1 MIVGF
6 DFGTTNSLISLV
18 AEGSVLDVL
27 DEEGRPHPSVVR
39 YEGEDVIVGRE
50 AREALEASGLGV
62 HGNTVR
68 SPKMYLGQTE
78 ITVGGVSRSPEDIVA
93 DVIRYVRA
101 ESQQSPRLRRL
112 RNRRALGDFDRAV
125 VTIPVS
131 MTGPRRAALR
141 RAFQQAG
148 ITVVHMVHEPFAA
161 LYGYIRGAQDPDST
175 IRKLMRRNVLVVDW
189 GGGTLD
195 LTLCRI
201 EPGRIVQV
209 RNGGKDLVGGD
220 KFDEVIRDEV
230 IARFSNRAGIL
241 ESDRPFRDQR
251 LRLLQDAEN
260 NKIALS
266 ERASVSFYRPNFFP
280 ESGATLEYSVSRQEL
295 DEMTRPLVTAGIHEV
310 ESLFRTVDMAPAEVS
325 LCLLVGGMA
334 ALPSIRSELHQIFG
348 PQKVEIPQNS
358 RTLIAQGAAWI
369 AHDAQRLVLAKPIEL
384 EMARGY
390 RLPILRA
397 GTPMPTDGSVYSDRF
412 HLYCTDPSDGSAKF
426 SIVAPTE
433 LHEQPQ
439 ASDPRTS
446 IGMFTVDVDKAAP
459 PLFERLELDVEID
472 DDLILTVKA
481 QSSQREHTARSTYH
495 DLEFGIG
502 LPGSDGSIEIGEVSD
517 RSPASGGLTI
527 RANVADRKD
536 QALVPGEVLYQYKP
550 GAFRKLPGADYATS
564 EQTLERLYY
573 EPCSVCKKPW
583 GDASCKCGS

>member
-1 MIVGF
+1 
-6 DFGTTNSLISLV
+6 
-18 AEGSVLDVL
+18 
-27 DEEGRPHPSVVR
+27 
-39 YEGEDVIVGRE
+39 
-50 AREALEASGLGV
+50 
-62 HGNTVR
+62 
-68 SPKMYLGQTE
+68 MYLGQTE
-78 ITVGGVSRSPEDIVA
+78 ITVGGVNRSPEDIVA
-93 DVIRYVRA
+93 DVIRHVRA
-101 ESQQSPRLRRL
+101 QSQQSPLLRRL
-112 RNRRALGDFDRAV
+112 RGRRVLGDFDRAV
-125 VTIPVS
+125 VTIPVN
-131 MTGPRRAALR
+131 MTGLRRAALR

-148 ITVVHMVHEPFAA
+148 ITVVHMVHEPLAA
-161 LYGYIRGAQDPDST
+161 LYGYMRGAQDSDST
-175 IRKLMRRNVLVVDW
+175 VRKLMGRNVLVVDW

-209 RNGGKDLVGGD
+209 RNGGNDLVGGD

-230 IARFSNRAGIL
+230 IARFSNLKGI
-241 ESDRPFRDQR
+241 SDTDRPIRDQR
-251 LRLLQDAEN
+251 LRLLQEAEK
-260 NKIALS
+260 NKIASS

-280 ESGATLEYSVSRQEL
+280 QSGATLEYSARRQEL
-295 DEMTRPLVTAGIHEV
+295 DEMTRPLVAAGIHEV
-310 ESLFRTVDMAPAEVS
+310 ESLFNTVDMAPAEVS

-334 ALPSIRSELHQIFG
+334 AMPSIRTELHQIFG
-348 PQKVEIPQNS
+348 PQKVEVPQNS

-446 IGMFTVDVDKAAP
+446 IGMFTIDVDKAAP
-459 PLFERLELDVEID
+459 PLVERIELDVEID
-472 DDLILTVKA
+472 DDLILTVGA
-481 QSSQREHTARSTYH
+481 QSSQRKDSARANYH

-502 LPGSDGSIEIGEVSD
+502 LPGSDVSIEVGNDSV
-517 RSPASGGLTI
+517 RATAAGGLTI
-527 RANVADRKD
+527 RANVADQKN

-550 GAFRKLPGADYATS
+550 GAFRKLPGPNYATP
-564 EQTLERLYY
+564 EQTDERLYY
-573 EPCSVCKKPW
+573 EPCSVCKRPW
-583 GDASCKCGS
+583 GDPSCTCGS